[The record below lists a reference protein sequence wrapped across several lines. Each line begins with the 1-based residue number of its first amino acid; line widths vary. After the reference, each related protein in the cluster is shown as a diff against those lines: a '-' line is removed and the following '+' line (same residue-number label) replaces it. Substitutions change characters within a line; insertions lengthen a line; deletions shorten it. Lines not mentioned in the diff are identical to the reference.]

1 MDNAWHNA
9 RQVNKTV
16 VGLVSIYKP
25 TPHIAAHVGQPAK
38 KARFVARVHA
48 REAVQQDRQSAT
60 VHAPISS
67 RIHPIVGAVA
77 LPVAA
82 TRRVRGVYV
91 SISVKHRQQTAMELV

>member
-16 VGLVSIYKP
+16 VGLVSIDKP

-48 REAVQQDRQSAT
+48 REAAHQDRQSAT
-60 VHAPISS
+60 VHAPASS
-67 RIHPIVGAVA
+67 RIHPTVGAVGW
-77 LPVAA
+77 LVAA

-91 SISVKHRQQTAMELV
+91 STNARHRQQTAMELV